1 MIRNRMTAVLVALAA
16 ASPSLFTV
24 SPALAAESTGRATS
38 TPTDAARQAKV
49 DTLLTVSGIST
60 QLDMLSNEMVTQFA
74 GPPAQD
80 SKVSDAKVKMEAL
93 ARKAFPAGRLNQ
105 VARESLLLQFDPAV
119 YDYYI
124 AVMNEPLSKRFTAM
138 EAAQIKP
145 GALDEYLKSLQANPM
160 PASRRQL
167 IEAIDEA
174 SHSSQYRIDLTTSIA
189 ETMAIASLGTCPTKE
204 QVMLVKSE
212 VSKVKDTITQQ
223 SQVNTRITLAY
234 IYRSATDLELASLLK
249 VMRERGHQSVNKWVM
264 DATRRELKAGF
275 AVMAEAVSAMAAAA
289 NKQKS
294 VFAQRSCDGKSLLPP
309 PGYARSTV
317 SPTVRAPSSLA
328 ATEQTKT
335 AVEGLAKQAKAASP
349 AKVRVVGVAP
359 AESSFKEA
367 STPVVDVE
375 QASKVAKLRR
385 SRTSMDARECL
396 RYEDTKKVMACA
408 ERFR

>member
-16 ASPSLFTV
+16 ASPSLFSV
-24 SPALAAESTGRATS
+24 SLALGAESTGRTTS
-38 TPTDAARQAKV
+38 TPTAAAREAKV
-49 DTLLTVSGIST
+49 DTLLTISGIT
-60 QLDMLSNEMVTQFA
+60 AQLDILSNEMVAQFA

-105 VARESLLLQFDPAV
+105 VARESLLLQFDSAV

-145 GALDEYLKSLQANPM
+145 GALDEYLKSLQSNPM

-204 QVMLVKSE
+204 QVMLVKNE

-249 VMRERGHQSVNKWVM
+249 IMRERGHQSVNKWVM
-264 DATRRELKAGF
+264 DATKRELKAGF

-294 VFAQRSCDGKSLLPP
+294 VFARRSCDGKSLLPP

-328 ATEQTKT
+328 ATEQAKT

-349 AKVRVVGVAP
+349 AKVRVIGVAP

-396 RYEDTKKVMACA
+396 QYEDIKKVMVCA